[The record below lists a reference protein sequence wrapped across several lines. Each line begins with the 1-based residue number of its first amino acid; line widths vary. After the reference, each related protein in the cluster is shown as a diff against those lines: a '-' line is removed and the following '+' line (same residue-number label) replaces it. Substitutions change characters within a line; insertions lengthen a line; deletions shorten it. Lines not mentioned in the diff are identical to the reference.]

1 MGGTRV
7 KTIILLTAVLGM
19 IGCSSLKETTHQA
32 KLDWQNFNNTI
43 RYNAT
48 QPVVKQKAYF

>member
-1 MGGTRV
+1 M

-19 IGCSSLKETTHQA
+19 IGCSSTKYAYQKA
-32 KLDWQNFNNTI
+32 RIDWYNFNRTI
-43 RYNAT
+43 KYNLN